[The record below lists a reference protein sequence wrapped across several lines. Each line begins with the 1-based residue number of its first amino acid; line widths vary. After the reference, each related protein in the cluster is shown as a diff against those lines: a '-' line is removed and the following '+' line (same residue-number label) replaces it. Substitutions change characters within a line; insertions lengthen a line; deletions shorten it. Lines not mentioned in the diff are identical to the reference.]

1 MMAKT
6 STQFVCNRCGYS
18 TPQWFGKCPSC
29 GEWNSLVEMKFST
42 RNEKFKNKN
51 EKLEKPLRLGEIK
64 MTAKNRITTGIEEF
78 DRVVGNG
85 LIPGSV
91 VLLAGEPG
99 IGKSTLLLQL
109 ADALTTNHQSPITI
123 LYISGEESVE
133 QIKLRADR
141 LGIKADKLFIQNETN
156 VSIICEEIEVGSEK
170 WEVGNEIGSKKLEK
184 ENQNSNN
191 LASDSNF
198 TSPTSHFGLIIIDSV
213 QTLWSENQEGIAGS
227 IGQVKESTAKL
238 INLVKSKNIPL
249 ILVGQVTKEGAI
261 AGPMTLAHM
270 VDTVLFLEGERFQ
283 SLRLL
288 RGIKNRFGPTDE
300 VGVFEMTD
308 KGMIGVEN
316 PSKLFLG
323 ASGPVPG
330 SISFCAI
337 EGTRPILIEIQALV
351 TKSFLAMPRRVANG
365 FDYNRLVLLTAV
377 LQKILNLPLWDQDI
391 YLNVAGGF
399 KIGEPAA
406 DLAVCLA
413 IISSF
418 KNKALPDKT
427 CAFGEVGLLGE
438 IRRVSQEEKRE
449 KEAKRM
455 GFSEIIS
462 SKDCKNLRE
471 ASRLASG

>member
-1 MMAKT
+1 MAKT
-6 STQFVCNRCGYS
+6 STQFVCNQCGYS

-29 GEWNSLVEMKFST
+29 GEWNSLVE
-42 RNEKFKNKN
+42 FKNSTKTKRYKDTRTQG
-51 EKLEKPLRLGEIK
+51 ETKPVELSEIK
-64 MTAKNRITTGIEEF
+64 ISSKNRISSGIEEF

-85 LIPGSV
+85 LVPGSV

-109 ADALTTNHQSPITI
+109 ANALTVNPQSSTTI

-156 VSIICEEIEVGSEK
+156 VEKILEEIETVSEIK
-170 WEVGNEIGSKKLEK
+170 EEGSK
-184 ENQNSNN
+184 S
-191 LASDSNF
+191 
-198 TSPTSHFGLIIIDSV
+198 GLVSRVLPSLLIIDSV

-238 INLVKSKNIPL
+238 INLVKSRNIPL

-330 SISFCAI
+330 SISFCAV
-337 EGTRPILIEIQALV
+337 EGTRPIIIEIQALV
-351 TKSFLAMPRRVANG
+351 TKSFLAMPRRIANG

-377 LQKILNLPLWDQDI
+377 LQKILNLSLWDQDI

-438 IRRVSQEEKRE
+438 IRRVNQEEKRE
-449 KEAKRM
+449 KEARRM
-455 GFSEIIS
+455 GFSKTIS
-462 SKDCKNLRE
+462 SKECKNLRE
-471 ASRLASG
+471 ASNLASS

>member
-1 MMAKT
+1 MAKT
-6 STQFVCNRCGYS
+6 STQFVCNKCGYS

-29 GEWNSLVEMKFST
+29 GEWNSLVEFRDST
-42 RNEKFKNKN
+42 RFKSAKFKGQN
-51 EKLEKPLRLGEIK
+51 EGREAVKLDDIK
-64 MTAKNRITTGIEEF
+64 MTQKNRISTGIEEF

-85 LIPGSV
+85 LVPGSV

-109 ADALTTNHQSPITI
+109 ANALTTNHQSPITI

-156 VSIICEEIEVGSEK
+156 VSIICEEIEVASEK

-213 QTLWSENQEGIAGS
+213 QTLWSENQEGMSGS

-330 SISFCAI
+330 SISFCAV

-377 LQKILNLPLWDQDI
+377 LQKILNLALWDQDI
-391 YLNVAGGF
+391 YLNVAGGY
-399 KIGEPAA
+399 KIREPAA

-438 IRRVSQEEKRE
+438 IRRVGQEEKRE

-455 GFSEIIS
+455 GFANLVT
-462 SKDCKNLRE
+462 SKNARNLLQANKNLF
-471 ASRLASG
+471 